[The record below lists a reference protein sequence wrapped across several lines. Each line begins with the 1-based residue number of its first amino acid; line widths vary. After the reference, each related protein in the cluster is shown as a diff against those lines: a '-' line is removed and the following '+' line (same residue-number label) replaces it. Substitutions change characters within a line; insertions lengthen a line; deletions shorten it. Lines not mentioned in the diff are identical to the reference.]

1 MKLCERL
8 LCLAV
13 FLCGLPAARADILIL
28 KDGKKWEGTILEE
41 RPDSVRMKYWITK
54 STPDTKD
61 FPRADIQQII
71 KQSPQEM
78 EIVGLRKLLPTPD
91 LMPADKYEQIIQ
103 DQLRTF
109 VNKYPG
115 TPEAEEVNKMI
126 QTLQEEKQKVS
137 EGQAKVEGKWISTSE
152 AKLDAY
158 NIKAYQ
164 IRQEIKQKAAENN
177 YVEALRAFDRFADA
191 ENGYPASTHYPK
203 LIPDALAIM
212 DSYEKQLNR
221 MVAEQPILKK
231 QREDGIKRLIEPDL
245 SRTKK
250 VIEDEVQKWKSTAE
264 AEKKMKLGWM
274 TVYKY
279 DEKSLKDALKH
290 LVTERGQLQ
299 VISLARLE
307 AQCAAFT
314 KVLRFLADKN
324 LPEAE
329 AALKDAQTAAGR
341 ESSGI
346 FNKLRSSVTALKSE
360 ISKTKTTDRA
370 AFGSKSGAISGD
382 SAPATDDAVAAALAQ
397 ADTKGMDKKGAG
409 EDGKSA
415 EQSGK
420 GAGDTK
426 AAGSKPKPS
435 SSSAASSPAS
445 AVEEPGIQKYL
456 LIAAGILIAVLIVA
470 FMMQK
475 KKA

>member
-8 LCLAV
+8 ICLAV
-13 FLCGLPAARADILIL
+13 ILCGLSIARADILIL

-41 RPDSVRMKYWITK
+41 RPDAVRMKYWITK

-61 FPRADIQQII
+61 FPRSDIQQII
-71 KQSPQEM
+71 KQTPQEV

-91 LMPADKYEQIIQ
+91 LMPADQYEQIIQ

-115 TPEAEEVNKMI
+115 TPEAQEVAKMI
-126 QTLQEEKQKVS
+126 AELQEEKQKVAS
-137 EGQAKVEGKWISTSE
+137 GQVKIEGKWIGASE

-164 IRQEIKQKAAENN
+164 IRQEIKQKAAAGSH
-177 YVEALRAFDRFADA
+177 VEALRAFDRFTDP

-203 LIPDALAIM
+203 LVPEALAIM

-245 SRTKK
+245 GRTKK
-250 VIEDEVQKWKSTAE
+250 VIDDEVQKWKSAAD

-290 LVTERGQLQ
+290 LVAERGKLQ
-299 VISLARLE
+299 IIDLARLE
-307 AQCAAFT
+307 TQCAAFT

-329 AALKDAQTAAGR
+329 AALKEAQAVAGR
-341 ESSGI
+341 ESSSVL
-346 FNKLRSSVTALKSE
+346 NKIRSSVTALKSE

-370 AFGSKSGAISGD
+370 GFGSKSGAITGD
-382 SAPATDDAVAAALAQ
+382 TAPATDSTVAAALAK
-397 ADTKGMDKKGAG
+397 ADSDSKGMEKKDSGDDGKKGSG
-409 EDGKSA
+409 EEKPKS
-415 EQSGK
+415 S
-420 GAGDTK
+420 
-426 AAGSKPKPS
+426 AAKPKP
-435 SSSAASSPAS
+435 AASADPAP
-445 AVEEPGIQKYL
+445 AEEEPGIQKYL
-456 LIAAGILIAVLIVA
+456 LIAAGVLIAVLVVA
-470 FMMQK
+470 FLMQK